1 MLIFYGT
8 AQCEIFVDL
17 SEEEQDGEHCGLQM
31 KSMYGAQDASALW
44 QDDYTQ
50 VLENAMSMKG
60 TARPALLHN
69 ESGDF

>member
-8 AQCEIFVDL
+8 AECEIYVDL

-50 VLENAMSMKG
+50 VLENVHEGNGASC
-60 TARPALLHN
+60 TVPQ
-69 ESGDF
+69 